1 MSDLKNALKKL
12 CLESNTVKETYY
24 GSSHR
29 SVFTL
34 NGEKAEWDVFHI
46 GIPFD
51 PQKEAELMRR
61 FGLNRTDLPIF
72 YGSFENS
79 VVRHINLTK
88 AMNATGIPAIRR
100 SVTDYRSVQ
109 YYPRLDREGHQI
121 GQDFYFISR
130 PMENFVGTDI
140 ITQDG
145 AYLQDINNLAVRL
158 LQTAKTLNDNGFS
171 LGAVDLDSCFYVSD
185 EFEKKFLKLGY
196 FLYGSGPGITPDT
209 FTEDVRAF
217 IPETV
222 AIGTEPQGLDSDVR
236 TICAYIWTMLDGKHY
251 TEPNQNAWIAQKFYS
266 ATPQSVPVDMLPRYA
281 PPELSALLSEGM
293 ARGADAMR
301 VLQTEIRQL
310 NKRIAAGELPNVYVP
325 FESPSYLQKPLPPL
339 REETDRDQGQT
350 DSEEKGDSGAEP
362 QSEKRKKPKI
372 AGIITAVA
380 ALLVLSG
387 AIVYLFMRTDV
398 FRQLFHPIRY
408 SMSGESNLYAADGKV
423 VNSKLQVSNDYTLD
437 GDGNIVSSSEPDSI
451 LFPSEYVSD
460 YIFVDNV
467 KLTVVEKSFS
477 SIWAG
482 KALDKE
488 LREGVIDLRNIQD
501 LFYSYD
507 ADAVN
512 EIPESTI
519 ETSKIG
525 EDSLILL
532 SNDPE
537 DPESFTVVMLMDMTA
552 GADNQNDDATESRED
567 SEEGTSG
574 SGYPVQEV
582 GALSDGLLYKLQGEW
597 RNKVTVSIEPDTAV
611 NSRVTLTSLDPDHMY
626 FVVLDANGTE
636 SKTKSI
642 RLSQQ
647 EEEDISF
654 YIIGNTEGKY
664 QIRIE
669 SDDGNLAKNVQ
680 MTFSPPNDYLIDSLP
695 PRPTPV
701 PVISPE
707 DSPIPDPDPTTTPT
721 PAPTPWQGGDN
732 GYIGGNP
739 GGSTTPVTEVDPVET
754 IPDPTPAPVY
764 TPEPVVPLSCSVGH
778 VNLAVGESLRLGD
791 YLDGIEGGYLTAI
804 PSPAGIIS
812 IDQANGFLLTGLA
825 SGTCTI
831 VISKGTESISVP
843 VTVS

>member
-12 CLESNTVKETYY
+12 CQESNTVKETYY
-24 GSSHR
+24 GSAHR
-29 SVFTL
+29 SIFTL

-61 FGLNRTDLPIF
+61 FGLNRADLPTF
-72 YGSFENS
+72 YGSFEKS

-88 AMNATGIPAIRR
+88 AMNATGIPSIRR
-100 SVTDYRSVQ
+100 SVIDYRSVQ
-109 YYPRLDREGHQI
+109 YYPRINGEGYQI
-121 GQDFYFISR
+121 GQDFYFISK

-140 ITQDG
+140 ITQAG

-196 FLYGSGPGITPDT
+196 FLYGSGPGIVPDT

-217 IPETV
+217 IPEAV
-222 AIGTEPQGLDSDVR
+222 AIGAEPQGLDSDVR

-266 ATPQSVPVDMLPRYA
+266 ATPQSVPADMLPRYA
-281 PPELSALLSEGM
+281 PPELSALLSEGI

-301 VLQTEIRQL
+301 ILQTEIRQL
-310 NKRIAAGELPNVYVP
+310 NKRIAAGELPNIFVP
-325 FESPSYLQKPLPPL
+325 FQPPLYLQKPLPPL
-339 REETDRDQGQT
+339 REEAEREQGQT
-350 DSEEKGDSGAEP
+350 DSEETGDSEAEP
-362 QSEKRKKPKI
+362 QPEKRKKPKI

-380 ALLVLSG
+380 ALLILSG
-387 AIVYLFMRTDV
+387 AIVYLFMRTGV
-398 FRQLFHPIRY
+398 FPQLFHPIRY
-408 SMSGESNLYAADGKV
+408 SMSGESNLYVADGKV
-423 VNSKLQVSNDYTLD
+423 VNSKLQVLNDYMLD

-451 LFPSEYVSD
+451 LFPSDYVSD

-467 KLTVVEKSFS
+467 KLTVVEKHFS
-477 SIWAG
+477 SIWSGTAT
-482 KALDKE
+482 DKE
-488 LREGVIDLRNIQD
+488 LREGVIDLRDNQD

-507 ADAVN
+507 VDAVN
-512 EIPESTI
+512 QIPESTI
-519 ETSKIG
+519 EKSGIG

-532 SNDPE
+532 NNDPE
-537 DPESFTVVMLMDMTA
+537 DPESFAVVMLVDMS
-552 GADNQNDDATESRED
+552 GVADVLNDDSTESRDD
-567 SEEGTSG
+567 SEEEATDP
-574 SGYPVQEV
+574 GYPVQEV

-642 RLSQQ
+642 RLSRQ
-647 EEEDISF
+647 EEEDVSF
-654 YIIGNTEGKY
+654 YMIGNTEGKY

-680 MTFSPPNDYLIDSLP
+680 MTFSPPNDYLIDSQP
-695 PRPTPV
+695 PRPMPV
-701 PVISPE
+701 PVISSEASQAPE
-707 DSPIPDPDPTTTPT
+707 PEPTPTPT
-721 PAPTPWQGGDN
+721 PAPTPWQGEDN

-739 GGSTTPVTEVDPVET
+739 GGSTTPVTEVDPVVT
-754 IPDPTPAPVY
+754 IPDPTPVPIY
-764 TPEPVVPLSCSVGH
+764 TPEPVVPLSCSLGY

-804 PSPAGIIS
+804 PSPAGIVS
-812 IDQANGFLLTGLA
+812 IDQANGLLLTGLA
-825 SGTCTI
+825 SGSCSI
-831 VISKGTESISVP
+831 VINKGAESISVP